1 MPPSLN
7 SRIVNRLLGPHP
19 AVFAFLL
26 GGGAFLV
33 LFFGYTLFFPD
44 SSAERADFNQD
55 ISVVWRWVLVVIG
68 ALMWLA
74 GGIKFGR
81 SYGVRWFVSLP
92 LHLLPGIGLIL
103 IRALGKPITAHD
115 AWAREN
121 PGFDEKTA
129 KRTYRPM
136 KPLY

>member
-1 MPPSLN
+1 
-7 SRIVNRLLGPHP
+7 VNRLLGPHP
-19 AVFAFLL
+19 AIFAFLL

-33 LFFGYTLFFPD
+33 LFCGYSLFFPD
-44 SSAERADFNQD
+44 SSAERSEFNQD
-55 ISVVWRWVLVVIG
+55 LSAAWKWALMIVG
-68 ALMWLA
+68 AVMWLA
-74 GGIKFGR
+74 GGILFGR
-81 SYGVRWFVSLP
+81 CFGVHWLVSLA

-103 IRALGKPITAHD
+103 IRVIGKPLTYYD

-121 PGFDEKTA
+121 PGFDEKTS